1 MTKRIL
7 LGNNDLWKKTYG
19 VLIDIFCCGILEAEN
34 KKIALGSI
42 ISILATPTT
51 WPIIIFKKIIH
62 LAILAAFWFFFSSEL
77 SNLKEFEILVF
88 AIALLIIF
96 YRDIYKEITEL
107 LLFVL
112 IAITSG
118 GFLRWLCNGYLNN
131 ALLRQ
136 EYLTNPDVEP
146 VIASLV
152 PTLPENYDNEY
163 DSFMQ
168 LYFESNKKDGEQ
180 LLIESIEKYW
190 NEKNA

>member
-19 VLIDIFCCGILEAEN
+19 VLIDIFCCGILEAES
-34 KKIALGSI
+34 KKIVLGSI
-42 ISILATPTT
+42 ISILTTPTT
-51 WPIIIFKKIIH
+51 WPIVIFKRTIH
-62 LAILAAFWFFFSSEL
+62 LVILATFWFFFSSVL
-77 SNLKEFEILVF
+77 SNLKEFEALFI
-88 AIALLIIF
+88 AIALVAIF

-107 LLFVL
+107 LLFFL
-112 IAITSG
+112 ITITSG
-118 GFLRWLCNGYLNN
+118 GFLRWLCKGYLND

-136 EYLTNPDVEP
+136 EFLTNPEVEP

-152 PTLPENYDNEY
+152 PSLPDKYDNEY

-168 LYFESNKKDGEQ
+168 LYFNSNKKDGEK
-180 LLIESIEKYW
+180 LLIDSIEKYW